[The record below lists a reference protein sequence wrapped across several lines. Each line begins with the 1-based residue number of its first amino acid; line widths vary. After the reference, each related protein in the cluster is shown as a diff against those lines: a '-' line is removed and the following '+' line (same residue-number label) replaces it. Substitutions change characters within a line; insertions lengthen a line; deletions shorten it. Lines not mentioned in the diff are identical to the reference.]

1 MRIAWVLS
9 KEVSISFA
17 GVVSCPS
24 RSWKD
29 VLRLMMAGIA
39 VVLLIYVAAY
49 FVIIEFAYRHLV
61 AAPMGWL
68 MARLKS

>member
-1 MRIAWVLS
+1 MAY
-9 KEVSISFA
+9 FA
-17 GVVSCPS
+17 RS
-24 RSWKD
+24 RSESWTN

-39 VVLLIYVAAY
+39 MVLLVYAAAY

>member
-1 MRIAWVLS
+1 MAH
-9 KEVSISFA
+9 FA
-17 GVVSCPS
+17 RS
-24 RSWKD
+24 RPESWTD

-49 FVIIEFAYRHLV
+49 CVIIEFAYRHLV

-68 MARLKS
+68 MARLKNAF

>member
-1 MRIAWVLS
+1 MAY
-9 KEVSISFA
+9 FA
-17 GVVSCPS
+17 RS
-24 RSWKD
+24 RSEGWTD

-39 VVLLIYVAAY
+39 MVLLVYAAAY